1 MLKLP
6 RYVNGLLFL
15 TYRGVSTLLFLKVT
29 TKMRL
34 KTQNGANNAWNL
46 TSVFNNNNKNNS
58 NAVLVFYDLYELR
71 YFRLGR
77 QSLQRL
83 LKA

>member
-6 RYVNGLLFL
+6 RHVNGLLFL

-46 TSVFNNNNKNNS
+46 TSVFNNKNNS
-58 NAVLVFYDLYELR
+58 NAVLVFYALYELR

>member
-6 RYVNGLLFL
+6 RYVDGLFL
-15 TYRGVSTLLFLKVT
+15 TYRGVSTLLILKVT

-34 KTQNGANNAWNL
+34 KTQNGANNAWYL

-58 NAVLVFYDLYELR
+58 NAVLVFYDLYGLY
-71 YFRLGR
+71 YFKSNR
-77 QSLQRL
+77 
-83 LKA
+83 